1 MTKLEKAI
9 SKVIHHCLQLKPHES
24 LLILADELTYELGN
38 LLLTSALRISENSIL
53 VEMERHKRDNHEPS
67 TLIESLMK
75 QMNVNIIATS
85 TALNHTKAL
94 RTACHHGARIL
105 SLSKLSLETIS
116 RCVNTDY
123 DYIIEKSQWLADLL
137 SIGKVVTLTTPAGT
151 DIKIPIYLRKG
162 IADTGITCEPGIFTS
177 MPAGKAAITPEREKA
192 EGVIVVDGSLGS
204 LGMVRNPIELRIRN
218 GNITKIFGS
227 EEALFLRKTLRI
239 HGKNTRCI
247 AELGIGTNP
256 NATLTGES
264 EEDEKTLG
272 TVYLT
277 LGNSM
282 PDGSED
288 ERHAPVNLI
297 LRKPSL
303 KIDGRPII
311 ENGTLLV

>member
-1 MTKLEKAI
+1 
-9 SKVIHHCLQLKPHES
+9 
-24 LLILADELTYELGN
+24 
-38 LLLTSALRISENSIL
+38 
-53 VEMERHKRDNHEPS
+53 
-67 TLIESLMK
+67 
-75 QMNVNIIATS
+75 
-85 TALNHTKAL
+85 
-94 RTACHHGARIL
+94 
-105 SLSKLSLETIS
+105 
-116 RCVNTDY
+116 
-123 DYIIEKSQWLADLL
+123 
-137 SIGKVVTLTTPAGT
+137 
-151 DIKIPIYLRKG
+151 
-162 IADTGITCEPGIFTS
+162 

-218 GNITKIFGS
+218 GNITKIFGG